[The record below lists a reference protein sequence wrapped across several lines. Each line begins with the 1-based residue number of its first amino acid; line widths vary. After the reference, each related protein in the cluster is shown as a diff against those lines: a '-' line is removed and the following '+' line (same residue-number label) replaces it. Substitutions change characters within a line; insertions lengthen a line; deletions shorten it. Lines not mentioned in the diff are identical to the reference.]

1 MLFVLPK
8 KRTKEMEGVKKNIQR
23 NVCIFVKMMDM
34 SAEKKVNRCNVR
46 GKNDMC
52 CCKLSELQDC
62 SFWDE
67 GKRVRVWHW
76 MNIRMKVE

>member
-1 MLFVLPK
+1 
-8 KRTKEMEGVKKNIQR
+8 
-23 NVCIFVKMMDM
+23 MMDE
-34 SAEKKVNRCNVR
+34 AEKKVNRCNVR